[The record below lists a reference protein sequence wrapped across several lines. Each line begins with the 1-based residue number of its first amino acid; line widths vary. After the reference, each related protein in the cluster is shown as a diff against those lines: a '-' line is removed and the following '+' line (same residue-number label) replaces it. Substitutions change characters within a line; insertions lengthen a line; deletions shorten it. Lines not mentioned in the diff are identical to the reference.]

1 MIDLMLYVVD
11 CFVQM
16 VWSSWRVVSDLVSL
30 DSVVPRKEKQLI
42 LFQACE
48 RERVKEK
55 ERRGDRDLL

>member
-1 MIDLMLYVVD
+1 MMIDLMLYVVD

-48 RERVKEK
+48 RVKEK